1 MELTLNRHFT
11 ADGSYGLDRLP
22 RSPVSQTSSS
32 AALIVA
38 IAAGSAAGGV
48 ARFILSTVVQDRWST
63 SFPAGT
69 LVVNVLGCIALGFIS
84 YLVLETGEFSPTTRA
99 LLTTGFCG
107 GFTTFST
114 FAMETIRAAEEG
126 ALQRA
131 MLYVGSS
138 VIAGLAG
145 IWIGAAAARQ
155 VVSILRRVA

>member
-1 MELTLNRHFT
+1 M
-11 ADGSYGLDRLP
+11 
-22 RSPVSQTSSS
+22 SQTPSS

-48 ARFILSTVVQDRWST
+48 ARFLLTTVVQDRWSS

-131 MLYVGSS
+131 MVYVGSS

-145 IWIGAAAARQ
+145 IWIGALAARQ
-155 VVSILRRVA
+155 LLGLIRRVA

>member
-1 MELTLNRHFT
+1 M
-11 ADGSYGLDRLP
+11 
-22 RSPVSQTSSS
+22 SQTPSS
-32 AALIVA
+32 AVLIAA

-48 ARFILSTVVQDRWST
+48 ARFVLSTMVQDRWST

-69 LVVNVLGCIALGFIS
+69 LVVNGLGCLALGFIS

-131 MLYVGSS
+131 TLYVSSS

-145 IWIGAAAARQ
+145 IWIGAAAAREML
-155 VVSILRRVA
+155 SIIRRVA

>member
-1 MELTLNRHFT
+1 MELTPNRHVT
-11 ADGSYGLDRLP
+11 ADGSYGLHRLP

-38 IAAGSAAGGV
+38 IAAGSAVGGV
-48 ARFILSTVVQDRWST
+48 ARFMLSTLVQDRWST

-145 IWIGAAAARQ
+145 ILIGAAAARE
-155 VVSILRRVA
+155 VLSIIRRVA

>member
-1 MELTLNRHFT
+1 MELTLNRQVT

-38 IAAGSAAGGV
+38 IAAGSAVGGV
-48 ARFILSTVVQDRWST
+48 ARFMLSTLVQDRWST

-114 FAMETIRAAEEG
+114 AMVETVRLSRSSYHRQAIINVLGTTVACVGVAALGVLLGG
-126 ALQRA
+126 A
-131 MLYVGSS
+131 
-138 VIAGLAG
+138 
-145 IWIGAAAARQ
+145 IGA
-155 VVSILRRVA
+155 

>member
-1 MELTLNRHFT
+1 M
-11 ADGSYGLDRLP
+11 
-22 RSPVSQTSSS
+22 
-32 AALIVA
+32 
-38 IAAGSAAGGV
+38 GGV
-48 ARFILSTVVQDRWST
+48 ARFVLSTVVQDRWST

-126 ALQRA
+126 AWQRA

-138 VIAGLAG
+138 VITGLAG
-145 IWIGAAAARQ
+145 ILIGAAAARQ
-155 VVSILRRVA
+155 VLSIIRRMA

>member
-1 MELTLNRHFT
+1 M
-11 ADGSYGLDRLP
+11 
-22 RSPVSQTSSS
+22 SQTSSS

-38 IAAGSAAGGV
+38 IAAGSAVGGV
-48 ARFILSTVVQDRWST
+48 ARFVLSTVVQDRWST

-138 VIAGLAG
+138 VFAGLAG
-145 IWIGAAAARQ
+145 IWIGASGARQ
-155 VVSILRRVA
+155 VLSIIRRAA

>member
-1 MELTLNRHFT
+1 M
-11 ADGSYGLDRLP
+11 
-22 RSPVSQTSSS
+22 
-32 AALIVA
+32 
-38 IAAGSAAGGV
+38 
-48 ARFILSTVVQDRWST
+48 
-63 SFPAGT
+63 
-69 LVVNVLGCIALGFIS
+69 VNVLGCVALGFIS

>member
-1 MELTLNRHFT
+1 M
-11 ADGSYGLDRLP
+11 
-22 RSPVSQTSSS
+22 SQTSSS

-48 ARFILSTVVQDRWST
+48 ARFVLTTVVQDRWNS

-69 LVVNVLGCIALGFIS
+69 LVVNVLGCIVLGFIS

-131 MLYVGSS
+131 MLYVGTS
-138 VIAGLAG
+138 VIAGLVG
-145 IWIGAAAARQ
+145 IWIGAATARQ
-155 VVSILRRVA
+155 LLGIIRRMA